1 MVAPSIVTEQQ
12 VTELFREFNLTGKVT
27 DIDMWTGGHINQ
39 TFLVKFRTEI
49 DERRYVLQRVNSR
62 VFPRL
67 PELMDNAIRVAEHSV
82 YRLLNDPATT
92 KKDIERGAL
101 RFLLTP
107 AGKPYIPDPGKSGD
121 VWRVYP
127 CIEGAE
133 AHMVAT
139 RPEEAY
145 EAARGFGNF
154 QRLLSDLPGGRLH
167 DTIPNFHN
175 TPVRFIHLA
184 DAAHKDV
191 KGRRAVVQ
199 DSLDAYLKHREEA
212 GILQREF
219 EAGAFPERT
228 VHNDAKL
235 SNVLLDNN
243 TGKAVCVIDL
253 DTTMTGYALHDFGD
267 LVRSICNPADE
278 SETDLS
284 KIQVRLPYFDALVKG
299 YLESTRGV
307 LTEREIELLPMAGW
321 VITLEIGARF
331 LTDYLNGDVY
341 FRIKYPEQNL
351 HRALSQ
357 LAFAQRLEEAMPE
370 LNRAVASNK
379 Q

>member
-1 MVAPSIVTEQQ
+1 MVAASIVTEQK
-12 VTELFREFNLTGKVT
+12 VTELFSEFNLTGKVT
-27 DIDMWTGGHINQ
+27 DIEMWTGGHINQ
-39 TFLVKFRTEI
+39 TFLVKFRTAI

-101 RFLLTP
+101 RFLLTST
-107 AGKPYIPDPGKSGD
+107 GLPYIPDPEKSGD
-121 VWRVYP
+121 VWRVYH

-139 RPEEAY
+139 REDEAY
-145 EAARGFGNF
+145 EAARAFGNF
-154 QRLLSDLPGGRLH
+154 QRLLSDLPGGRLN

-175 TPVRFIHLA
+175 TPMRFTHLM
-184 DAAHKDV
+184 DAANKDV
-191 KGRRAVVQ
+191 KGRKATVK
-199 DSLDAYLKHREEA
+199 DTLDAYMKRREEA

-235 SNVLLDNN
+235 SNVLIDSA
-243 TGKAVCVIDL
+243 TRKAVCVIDL

-278 SETDLS
+278 AETDTA

-321 VITLEIGARF
+321 VITLETGVRF
-331 LTDYLNGDVY
+331 LTDYLNGDTY

-357 LAFAQRLEEAMPE
+357 LTFAQRLEDAMPD
-370 LNRAVASNK
+370 LNRIVATHRG
-379 Q
+379 